1 MTLYEKFDNFK
12 RQAERLLM
20 YRDLIRSQIQS
31 EKILIDQNHYTAE
44 LNQKSSEIFKTWLE
58 DLLENNVN
66 SISELI
72 TSGLQSVIHDQ
83 NLIFKINQELK
94 YNRLS
99 MRFSIDNDGI
109 EGDPLDSFGGG
120 AVAFIS
126 FILRLAIMTR
136 MQMGNLL
143 LLDESLASL
152 ANYYVPMAGDFMR
165 RLSEETGINIL
176 MVTHNDEFVN
186 YAHVSYEG
194 HKDSSLKLNKRV
206 SLTPAEVVC
215 YDVVNQ

>member
-1 MTLYEKFDNFK
+1 MNLHEKFDEFK
-12 RQAERLLM
+12 QQASRLLM
-20 YRDLIRSQIQS
+20 YRDLIRNQIQS
-31 EKILIDQNHYTAE
+31 EKILIDKSHYNAE

-66 SISELI
+66 SISDLV
-72 TSGLQSVIHDQ
+72 TSGLQSVVHDQ
-83 NLIFKINQELK
+83 NLVFKINQELK

-136 MQMGNLL
+136 MKMGNLL

-152 ANYYVPMAGDFMR
+152 ANYYVPMAADFMR
-165 RLSEETGINIL
+165 QLSEKTGINIL

-186 YAHVSYEG
+186 YAHTAYEG
-194 HKDSSLKLNKRV
+194 SKDSSLKLNKRTSV
-206 SLTPAEVVC
+206 R
-215 YDVVNQ
+215 